1 MRAHLLWAAIHL
13 ASRKNDSDSFHPVLI
28 SITANPGYFAGTFIE
43 LLEKDWSGQ
52 DLPCFF
58 LKPATPSNEKVY
70 EDCLATCADY
80 FGEKSREYRL
90 LKHGIVLHHGKM
102 PQSMSGLLIQLVKN
116 NIINIVLATS
126 TLSEG
131 VNLPVETVLI
141 PTLVRHP
148 DVLSAKEFSNLIG
161 RAGRPG
167 NATEGRSLVLVHATS
182 RRANLYKSQQQ
193 YKKIIKKLSAIPK
206 ESELGIDVSEGP
218 LSALIH
224 YIFKK
229 WSTLTKSEN
238 SNEFIAWLETAQ
250 GISNDACFALD
261 TLDGLLLSAIHEFE
275 EMDDKQVDME
285 IYLKDL
291 WRQTFS
297 SYAKEG
303 KAIYPKVF
311 QTRGNA
317 LVKNIYPDKS
327 RRTALYNTSLPPRDG
342 TLILQDLDE
351 FIVLLQDGVGYV
363 KWGNKER
370 FEYLLRLIDAV
381 RIIPSFAFSDERYIS
396 IRELLAWWMWPN
408 DIATKKPKPPSLSE
422 WYKLGS
428 KNFNYLFNWGIG
440 SLIGAII
447 NQDGLSG
454 TTMERWQDAGLPWSI
469 IWIKDLI
476 SLGIYDPVSAFLLSH
491 KRVLTRLDAHEM
503 AKGYWTQVDMSEGD
517 LLFDPCKVKKWFDHA
532 TTTPQKVFNGDYAK
546 ISIPIKPLVDIEML
560 SSATWKVLPILS
572 KDSIIWY
579 DAAGYSLAE
588 SKIPKEWSKFSE
600 KSCAYILN
608 TKKAKVNVSFE

>member
-1 MRAHLLWAAIHL
+1 LCGLFWRKV
-13 ASRKNDSDSFHPVLI
+13 SRI
-28 SITANPGYFAGTFIE
+28 
-43 LLEKDWSGQ
+43 
-52 DLPCFF
+52 
-58 LKPATPSNEKVY
+58 
-70 EDCLATCADY
+70 
-80 FGEKSREYRL
+80 
-90 LKHGIVLHHGKM
+90 
-102 PQSMSGLLIQLVKN
+102 
-116 NIINIVLATS
+116 IINIVLATS

-167 NATEGRSLVLVHATS
+167 SATEGRSLVLVHATS
-182 RRANLYKSQQQ
+182 RQANLYKSQQQ
-193 YKKIIKKLSAIPK
+193 YNKIIKKLSAIPK
-206 ESELGIDVSEGP
+206 ERELGIDVSEGP

-224 YIFKK
+224 YIFNE
-229 WSTLTKSEN
+229 WSTLTKSED

-250 GISNDACFALD
+250 GISNDAYFALD

-275 EMDDKQVDME
+275 EMDDKQVDVE
-285 IYLKDL
+285 TYLKDL
-291 WRQTFS
+291 WKQTFS

-303 KAIYPKVF
+303 KAISPKVF
-311 QTRGNA
+311 LTRGNA
-317 LVKNIYPDKS
+317 LVNNIYPDKS

-342 TLILQDLDE
+342 TLILQNLDE
-351 FIVLLQDGVGYV
+351 FIVLLQDGVDYV

-381 RIIPSFAFSDERYIS
+381 RVIPSFDFSDEKNIS

-408 DIATKKPKPPSLSE
+408 EIASKKPKPPSLSK
-422 WYKLGS
+422 WYRLGS

-440 SLIGAII
+440 SLIGTIL

-454 TTMERWQDAGLPWSI
+454 TTMERWQGAGLPWSI

-476 SLGIYDPVSAFLLSH
+476 SLGVYDPVSAFLLSH
-491 KRVLTRLDAHEM
+491 KKVLTRADAYEM
-503 AKGYWTQVDMSEGD
+503 AKEYWAQVDMNEGD
-517 LLFDPCKVKKWFDHA
+517 FLLDPRKVKKWFDHV

-546 ISIPIKPLVDIEML
+546 ISIPIKPLVDIELL
-560 SSATWKVLPILS
+560 SSTTWKVLPILS

-579 DAAGYSLAE
+579 DAAGYTLAE
-588 SKIPKEWSKFSE
+588 SQIPEGWSKFSE
-600 KSCAYILN
+600 KSCAYVLN